1 MWKVSV
7 SSILTVF
14 HDGQFWVGVIER
26 SESGRLGVSKIL
38 FGAEPSNEEIL
49 CLVMEKWQDLDFSE
63 PIGDSE
69 LSKKAPNPKRRMR
82 EASKA
87 VRRCGV
93 STKAQ
98 QALSKERENRK
109 AKAKS
114 DNAECRQLLKDQRF
128 EYKTAKRKRKKKGK

>member
-1 MWKVSV
+1 MRKVSV
-7 SSILTVF
+7 SSTLTVF
-14 HDGQFWVGVIER
+14 HDGQFWVGVVER
-26 SESGRLGVSKIL
+26 NESGRLAVSKTL

-49 CLVMEKWQDLDFSE
+49 RFVVEKWQDLDFSE
-63 PIGDSE
+63 PIADSE
-69 LSKKAPNPKRRMR
+69 LSEKAANPKRRMR

-98 QALSKERENRK
+98 QALSQERESRK

-114 DNAECRQLLKDQRF
+114 GNAGRRQLLKDQRF
-128 EYKTAKRKRKKKGK
+128 EQKKAKRRQKKRGK